1 MVTPLGEKGKYLHPL
16 PGMRSRSEV
25 HWTHERTDML
35 LTQRLTTV
43 LALGASILLAPVL
56 AASAAATAP
65 KGFGHVHALLVHPPG
80 DTLLVG
86 THHGLFRSHDAG
98 ATWERVTP
106 TGEVPGSDFM
116 TLAMHPQQYD
126 VIYAGGHDL
135 GVLRSEDFGQTWQ
148 RSDQG
153 LPSADVHALT
163 VDPRKPQQ
171 LYAWVVEHGLY
182 RSQDGGRS
190 WHRVNDGPP
199 NPEVRALA
207 SVNIPT
213 GMGGI
218 FLYAGT
224 ADGVFKSPD

>member
-1 MVTPLGEKGKYLHPL
+1 
-16 PGMRSRSEV
+16 
-25 HWTHERTDML
+25 ML
-35 LTQRLTTV
+35 LMQRFKIV
-43 LALGASILLAPVL
+43 LALIASILLAPVL
-56 AASAAATAP
+56 AAADVATAP

-106 TGEVPGSDFM
+106 QGEVPGNDFM
-116 TLAMHPQQYD
+116 TLAMHPQHPAQ
-126 VIYAGGHDL
+126 IYAGGHDL
-135 GVLRSEDFGQTWQ
+135 GIMRSDDFGQTWQ
-148 RSDQG
+148 RSNQG
-153 LPSADVHALT
+153 LPSADVYALT

-182 RSQDGGRS
+182 RSQDSGRS